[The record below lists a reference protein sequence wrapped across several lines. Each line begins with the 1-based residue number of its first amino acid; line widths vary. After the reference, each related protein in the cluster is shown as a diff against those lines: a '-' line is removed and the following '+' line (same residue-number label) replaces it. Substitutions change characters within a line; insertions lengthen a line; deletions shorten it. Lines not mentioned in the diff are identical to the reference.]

1 MKKLLLVFALCVNF
15 GFSKSLVVLD
25 PSIVEILYMLEAE
38 DEILAI
44 STMLNSEIYPAK
56 KTKKLPSVGNYSKPS
71 IEKIVALKPKLVVIN
86 RYSTSL
92 KEDLAKFGIKT
103 ASFEASSI
111 SDIYKNIEEVG
122 KIVNKENKSK
132 ELIQNLKDKINNIK
146 KMPQN
151 ANKAIFFYSTTPLMA
166 FSSKTLP
173 GDIFRLLGLKNLS
186 DGIKGERPIIS
197 QEYLL
202 TQNPN
207 YILVVS
213 GMANTDDLFKANP
226 LLEKTDASKN
236 KKIFYVKSAS
246 VLRGT
251 PRIIDEIEKLANRL
265 NE

>member
-1 MKKLLLVFALCVNF
+1 MKKIFLVFAFCVSF

-44 STMLNSEIYPAK
+44 STMLNSEIWPEE
-56 KTKKLPSVGNYSKPS
+56 KTKNLPSVGNYSKPS
-71 IEKIVALKPKLVVIN
+71 IEKIVALKPELVVIN

-92 KEDLAKFGIKT
+92 KDDLAKFNIKT
-103 ASFEASSI
+103 TAFEASSI

-122 KIVNKENKSK
+122 KIVKKENKAN
-132 ELIQNLKDKINNIK
+132 ELITSLKNRIESIK
-146 KMPQN
+146 KIPKSS
-151 ANKAIFFYSTTPLMA
+151 NKAVFFYSTAPLMA

-173 GDIFRLLGLKNLS
+173 GDIFRLLGLQNLS

-207 YILVVS
+207 FMLIVS
-213 GMANTDDLFKANP
+213 GMANTEDLIKANP

-251 PRIIDEIEKLANRL
+251 PRIVDEIEKLANRL

>member
-1 MKKLLLVFALCVNF
+1 MKKIMLAFIFLVNL

-25 PSIVEILYMLEAE
+25 PSVVEILYMLEAE

-44 STMLNSEIYPAK
+44 STMLRSEIWPED
-56 KTKKLPSVGNYSKPS
+56 KTKNLPSVGNYSKPS

-86 RYSTSL
+86 RYSTNL
-92 KEDLAKFGIKT
+92 KDDLAKFGIKT
-103 ASFEASSI
+103 TSFEASSI

-122 KIVNKENKSK
+122 KIVSKEEKAK
-132 ELIQNLKDKINNIK
+132 ELIQSLKDKINNIK
-146 KMPQN
+146 KFPEN
-151 ANKAIFFYSTTPLMA
+151 ANKAVFFYSTAPLMA

-173 GDIFRLLGLKNLS
+173 GDIFKLLGLKNLS

-207 YILVVS
+207 YILIVS
-213 GMANTDDLFKANP
+213 GMANTEDLIKANP

-251 PRIIDEIEKLANRL
+251 PRIVDEIEKLANTL